1 MEDDFLCHSE
11 IDARNISS
19 SRVVPLT
26 PAASGGGEPG
36 GWRAKRKEREGRIIG
51 GVERTGRDI
60 IVGMNTPEK
69 SEKRE
74 VE

>member
-1 MEDDFLCHSE
+1 MPLRDRRTEYFLVTCCPSH
-11 IDARNISS
+11 ACCQCR
-19 SRVVPLT
+19 
-26 PAASGGGEPG
+26 GEPG

-51 GVERTGRDI
+51 VVERTGRDV

-74 VE
+74 EE